1 MNEKELKAAIK
12 RLRKENQKIRKDNDG
27 LRKENEKLKKE
38 FDKIKEKFE
47 EYKKRHPKAAGVK
60 HGKPYF
66 FKSSTRSKKQK
77 KSGAKKGHK
86 PHFRPMPE
94 QIDEIRWIPVAICP
108 LCGGTDLSEKVQEIR
123 GRTYE
128 DIPVNKPIVTRLEIE
143 RRYCRTCK
151 KIVEAP
157 VTCVLPGARLSLR
170 VMLIVTWF
178 KIKLRMTEAAIPEVL
193 YRLFGLK
200 ICEGEVIH
208 ILSQVAKAFG
218 PYYEQLIQD
227 IRNALVRYIDE
238 TTWRINGENVYLWA
252 FVTKWEAVYKIAAS
266 RGHEVPLKVLGEK
279 HNGVDVHDRFSAYK
293 TLARKTKNSQQD
305 CWTHIINNAKELA
318 KFYGE
323 EGKHIHQVLKKT
335 YESAKAYDHKGTD
348 EDIGEL
354 FQDMADELNIPY
366 KSQHCHKFVVNLL
379 KEKDNLFE
387 FVKNPYVDGTNNM
400 AERAM
405 RPPVVA
411 RKISGG
417 NRSQKGSE
425 NYEILLSVTQT
436 LHKKEKNLVEHGPE
450 ILLASYG

>member
-1 MNEKELKAAIK
+1 MNVKELKAEIEK
-12 RLRKENQKIRKDNDG
+12 LRKGNKKTRNENEG

-38 FDKIKEKFE
+38 LDKIKEKFE
-47 EYKKRHPKAAGVK
+47 EYKKRHPKTTGVK
-60 HGKPYF
+60 HGKSYF

-77 KSGAKKGHK
+77 KPGAKKGHK

-94 QIDEIRWIPVAICP
+94 QIDETRQIPVVVCP
-108 LCGGTDLSEKVQEIR
+108 ICGGTDLSENVQEIR
-123 GRTYE
+123 ERTYE
-128 DIPVNKPIVTRLEIE
+128 DIPINKPIVIQLEIE

-151 KIVEAP
+151 KIIEAP
-157 VTCVLPGARLSLR
+157 VTCVLPGARISLR

-178 KIKLRMTEAAIPEVL
+178 KIKLRMTEEAIPEVL
-193 YRLFGLK
+193 YRLFRLK

-208 ILSQVAKAFG
+208 ILSQVAKAFA

-227 IRNALVRYIDE
+227 IRNASSRHIDE
-238 TTWRINGENVYLWA
+238 TTWRINGKNVYMWA
-252 FVTKWEAVYKIAAS
+252 FVTKWETVYKIAAS
-266 RGHEVPLKVLGEK
+266 RGHEVPLAVLGKE

-293 TLARKTKNSQQD
+293 TLAKKTKNPQQD
-305 CWTHIINNAKELA
+305 CWMHIISNAEELA

-335 YESAKAYDHKGTD
+335 YKSAKAYDHKGTD
-348 EDIGEL
+348 EDIEKL
-354 FQDMADELNIPY
+354 FKDMANELNILY
-366 KSQHCHKFVVNLL
+366 KSQRCHKFVVNLL

-387 FVKNPYVDGTNNM
+387 FVKNPYVEGTNNI

-411 RKISGG
+411 RKISAG
-417 NRSQKGSE
+417 NRSQKGAE

-436 LHKKEKNLVEHGPE
+436 LHQREKNLVEHGPE
-450 ILLASYG
+450 ILSTSYG